1 MKKLATW
8 ALAFIL
14 LLSFAFPQGTASA
27 QSYSLNWTIDDV
39 EVKGNDQ
46 PFLSND
52 KVLLPIE
59 KLFKEVGFKVSKDE
73 SGKVNVTNNHLTI
86 DFDAAAGEI
95 KVNGEKVNTE
105 FPLTDQKD
113 GNYISTEFLAQLE
126 GFSAK
131 VAADHQSVAIETNR
145 VLDVP
150 AFLEKA
156 MDANLNSQSTNL
168 TLDLEMSSSLLDEE
182 TMKMLMAIQSDDIL
196 DPFSSHS
203 ISTMS
208 MTDSEGFAFEEVSET
223 YITEDGFFQ
232 KMGDTWI
239 KYDDEM
245 AEFMQQITS
254 AQEMLLPQL
263 EELQQ
268 KFTTGINIY
277 EYDDVYVMT
286 QSLTTD
292 ELKEML
298 KEASS
303 LFADLLP
310 VMETEEVTVE
320 VEATEAEE
328 IEEVATENEVTE
340 EAKEETVVEAV
351 VDETTTE
358 ENTNEAT
365 EEEAVVDETT
375 TEENTNE
382 TTEEEA
388 VIDEVIFEEGDFDAI
403 FESLGLKLEEFYF
416 VSNYDKETLFPLDLS
431 GNAHITMAM
440 GEDSFSMKMIIS
452 GTFSNFNA
460 VEEIKVPEEV
470 IQNAITMEEYFEQL
484 EAEFEEEFEYEVE

>member
-27 QSYSLNWTIDDV
+27 QSYALNWTIDDV

-52 KVLLPIE
+52 KVLIPIE

-168 TLDLEMSSSLLDEE
+168 TLNLEMSSSLLDEE

-208 MTDSEGFAFEEVSET
+208 MTDSEGFAFEEVSEM

-292 ELKEML
+292 ELKDML
-298 KEASS
+298 KEAAS

-310 VMETEEVTVE
+310 VMETEEISIE
-320 VEATEAEE
+320 VIATEAEE
-328 IEEVATENEVTE
+328 IEEVTIENEVAEEATAE

-351 VDETTTE
+351 IDET
-358 ENTNEAT
+358 
-365 EEEAVVDETT
+365 
-375 TEENTNE
+375 

-484 EAEFEEEFEYEVE
+484 EAEFEAEFEYAVE

>member
-14 LLSFAFPQGTASA
+14 LLSFAFPQDTASA
-27 QSYSLNWTIDDV
+27 QSYALNWTIDDV
-39 EVKGNDQ
+39 EVTGNDQ
-46 PFLSND
+46 PFLFND
-52 KVLLPIE
+52 KVLIPIE
-59 KLFKEVGFKVSKDE
+59 KLFEEVGFKVSKDE
-73 SGKVNVTNNHLTI
+73 SGKVHVTNNHLTI

-95 KVNGEKVNTE
+95 KVNGEKANAE
-105 FPLTDQKD
+105 FPLTDRNG

-131 VAADHQSVAIETNR
+131 VAADHQSVAIQTNR

-156 MDANLNSQSTNL
+156 MDANLNSQSANL
-168 TLDLEMSSSLLDEE
+168 TIDLEMASSLDEE

-303 LFADLLP
+303 LFSELLP
-310 VMETEEVTVE
+310 VMGTEEVSIE
-320 VEATEAEE
+320 VIATEAEE
-328 IEEVATENEVTE
+328 IEEVTLENEVTEEVTAE

-351 VDETTTE
+351 DDETTTE
-358 ENTNEAT
+358 ENTNEA
-365 EEEAVVDETT
+365 
-375 TEENTNE
+375 
-382 TTEEEA
+382 TEEEA

-403 FESLGLKLEEFYF
+403 FDSLGLQLEEFYF

-440 GEDSFSMKMIIS
+440 GEDSFSMKMILS
-452 GTFSNFNA
+452 GAFSNFNA

-484 EAEFEEEFEYEVE
+484 EAEFEAEFEYEAE